1 MFRIEIVEASDGITM
16 IIEGRLVSHF
26 AETAKQLIARSK
38 TLAELTVDISEITYV
53 DSAGDTALTWMRL
66 IGAKFIADT
75 SSSLHLCERLH
86 LPLTSKR
93 AGGLPT
99 IAFSGAQ
106 A

>member
-1 MFRIEIVEASDGITM
+1 MFRIEIVDASDGVTI

-38 TLAELTVDISEITYV
+38 SLVELTVDISEVTYV
-53 DSAGDTALTWMRL
+53 DSAGETALTWMRL
-66 IGAKFIADT
+66 IGAKFIAET
-75 SSSLHLCERLH
+75 SYSGHLCERLH
-86 LPLTSKR
+86 LPLATKR

-99 IAFSGAQ
+99 FVFSGAQ